1 VRHCGVTCEP
11 AAPSDLERSAADEV
25 AHERVWRPGQ
35 AVPVHLTLGVLRRG
49 AGDPSYR
56 HDPLTGTVWRAMA
69 APTGP
74 VTLRLRPRPTAGEV
88 VATAWGPG
96 AAWALDMVPA
106 MLGAGDDVDGFVPHH
121 DIVAQAWR
129 RMPGW
134 RVCRTGLVIEALAPA
149 AVEQLVTGQEAFAS
163 WRRLVRRFGTPAPG
177 AGAAL
182 RMVVPPTARTWA
194 ALPSWEWL
202 RGGVDGKRSATVVR
216 ACKVA
221 GRLEATLDLPH
232 EEAERRLRAVPGVG
246 VWTAAEVRQRAHGDP
261 DAVSFGDYHVA
272 KDVGWALIGR
282 PVDDD
287 GLAELLEP
295 YRGHRYRVQR
305 LLQLAGVQRPRRGAR
320 MAPRTHLP
328 VRR

>member
-11 AAPSDLERSAADEV
+11 AAPAERERAPAEEV
-25 AHERVWRPGQ
+25 GIERVWQPSWPV
-35 AVPVHLTLGVLRRG
+35 AVHLTLSALRRG

-56 HDPLTGTVWRAMA
+56 FDAVTGTVWRAICS
-69 APTGP
+69 PTGP
-74 VTLRLRPRPTAGEV
+74 VTLRLRPRPAAGEV

-96 AAWALDMVPA
+96 ASWALDAVPA
-106 MLGAGDDVDGFVPHH
+106 MLGACDDVGDFVPNHEP
-121 DIVAQAWR
+121 VARAWR

-177 AGAAL
+177 PGAAL
-182 RMVVPPTARTWA
+182 GMVVPPTARTWA
-194 ALPSWEWL
+194 AVPSWEWL

-216 ACKVA
+216 ACRVA
-221 GRLEATLDLPH
+221 GRLEETVGLPH
-232 EEAERRLRAVPGVG
+232 DEAARRLRAVPGVG

-272 KDVGWALIGR
+272 KDIGWALTGA

-305 LLQLAGVQRPRRGAR
+305 LLQLVGVQRPRRGAR
-320 MAPRTHLP
+320 LPPRTHLP